1 MIKTVPPAAIFI
13 VGAFLIPLLK
23 GRLKSLYMLLLPV
36 LAFTNLLHM
45 PKGEYWIVN
54 FLDYNLIFGRVDS
67 LSMVFGYIFVIIT
80 FIGILYSLHLKDDLQ
95 HVAALFYA
103 GGALGVTFVG
113 DLFSLY
119 IFWEILAISSL
130 FLVWARR
137 TEASRSAGFRYFV
150 WHFFG
155 GICLLAGIILY
166 VYNRG
171 TPEFGYI
178 GLNDLASYLI
188 FIGFC
193 LNAAVF
199 PLHPWIVDTYPEA
212 TVTGAVF
219 MCVLTTKS
227 AVYILAR
234 TFPGTPVLIWAGA
247 FMACFPLFY
256 TVIVNDMRRVLSYI
270 LINQVGF
277 MVCGIGIG
285 TQLAI
290 NGVVSHAFCHII
302 YDGLLF
308 MAAGSVLH
316 MTGKIRA
323 TDLGGLYKTMP
334 FTAICCMIG
343 GASISSIP
351 LFSGFISKSMTVAAV
366 GKEHLPIVWFMLQF
380 ATVGVFLYAG
390 IKVAYFT
397 FFGEDSGIRTKE
409 PPLNMCLAMGFAAF
423 LCIFLGIYPYPLYK
437 ILPYPVD
444 YVPYTAFHVVG
455 TLQLLMF
462 GALAFTLFI
471 LFGYYP
477 AELRAIN
484 LDTDWFVRI
493 PGKRFIWFC
502 EKPLMAFGNFID
514 RHVLRAAGT
523 CRSSPS
529 GAVICEDK
537 MDKFYHVELTSTPE
551 VIYNWVEHLRTE
563 YGYLPWNLIYILI
576 SFIGVLFI
584 ILLWG
589 R

>member
-1 MIKTVPPAAIFI
+1 
-13 VGAFLIPLLK
+13 
-23 GRLKSLYMLLLPV
+23 
-36 LAFTNLLHM
+36 
-45 PKGEYWIVN
+45 
-54 FLDYNLIFGRVDS
+54 
-67 LSMVFGYIFVIIT
+67 
-80 FIGILYSLHLKDDLQ
+80 
-95 HVAALFYA
+95 
-103 GGALGVTFVG
+103 
-113 DLFSLY
+113 
-119 IFWEILAISSL
+119 
-130 FLVWARR
+130 
-137 TEASRSAGFRYFV
+137 
-150 WHFFG
+150 
-155 GICLLAGIILY
+155 
-166 VYNRG
+166 
-171 TPEFGYI
+171 
-178 GLNDLASYLI
+178 
-188 FIGFC
+188 
-193 LNAAVF
+193 
-199 PLHPWIVDTYPEA
+199 
-212 TVTGAVF
+212 
-219 MCVLTTKS
+219 
-227 AVYILAR
+227 
-234 TFPGTPVLIWAGA
+234 
-247 FMACFPLFY
+247 
-256 TVIVNDMRRVLSYI
+256 
-270 LINQVGF
+270 